1 MVVMYIIMLAI
12 SSNTHQLLREASAR
26 HSLEISCTTCTI
38 KKNIWYQKLMVSWS
52 EWSGFLF
59 VYIMQHDLSKYILHV
74 YETLTRHR
82 WFSIMLVIIVY
93 IAASTASPLE
103 SAQSASPYILLA
115 NERFIHQLS
124 LDGSR
129 LRTIVSE
136 PNQAIFMLDYHI
148 RCNKN

>member
-1 MVVMYIIMLAI
+1 
-12 SSNTHQLLREASAR
+12 
-26 HSLEISCTTCTI
+26 
-38 KKNIWYQKLMVSWS
+38 
-52 EWSGFLF
+52 
-59 VYIMQHDLSKYILHV
+59 
-74 YETLTRHR
+74 
-82 WFSIMLVIIVY
+82 MLVIIVY

-136 PNQAIFMLDYHI
+136 PNQAIFTLDYHI
-148 RCNKN
+148 RCNKILAMTF